1 MRQSLKIERLIIQK
15 GGAVKGVVFT
25 AFLEMVES
33 QFTANMVDDIID
45 DCHSPSGGAYTAV
58 GTYPHEEMVDLV
70 VALSKRSGIS
80 IPDLLRA
87 YGQHLFT
94 HFFSTHPSFFVNV
107 HDALSFLAGIE
118 VIIHAEVLKLYPD
131 AQLPRFETEH
141 HSQDQLVLLY
151 DSSRHFE
158 DLAEGLITGCIA
170 HFGEKIEV
178 RREASDHLGHR
189 RERFILTRQ

>member
-1 MRQSLKIERLIIQK
+1 
-15 GGAVKGVVFT
+15 VKGVVFT

-33 QFTANMVDDIID
+33 QFSANMTDDIID
-45 DCHSPSGGAYTAV
+45 DCDLPSGGAYSAV

-70 VALSKRSGIS
+70 VALSKRTGIP

-87 YGQHLFT
+87 YGEHLFS
-94 HFFSTHPSFFVNV
+94 HFFATHPSFFANV
-107 HDALSFLAGIE
+107 HDALSFLSGIE

-141 HSQDQLVLLY
+141 HSPKKLILLY

-158 DLAEGLITGCIA
+158 DLAEGLIMGCIS
-170 HFGEKIEV
+170 HFGEPIDMQREIFEV
-178 RREASDHLGHR
+178 QGRRK
-189 RERFILTRQ
+189 ERFILTRP